1 MNTFRGSR
9 GLLTRHYGRGQSTT
23 LYWIAQFWKL
33 QGKVFQM
40 ENMNIDCQVPEA
52 GNRIRYSGFSLVH
65 HRRSRKG
72 QESHTHYSCRTT
84 LTSEL

>member
-1 MNTFRGSR
+1 
-9 GLLTRHYGRGQSTT
+9 
-23 LYWIAQFWKL
+23 
-33 QGKVFQM
+33 M
-40 ENMNIDCQVPEA
+40 ENMNIDCQGPEA